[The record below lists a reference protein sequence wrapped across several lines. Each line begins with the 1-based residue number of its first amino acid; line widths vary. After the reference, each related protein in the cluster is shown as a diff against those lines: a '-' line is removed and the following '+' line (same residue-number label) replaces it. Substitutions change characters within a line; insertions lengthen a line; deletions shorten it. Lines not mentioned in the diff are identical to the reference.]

1 MGFDKL
7 KEFYAW
13 LTDLTVDHGRS
24 QATKCNFFYYGSL
37 FWGFF
42 YSLWRSEQWG
52 DLKFFCKTSSR
63 FLSWL
68 LRHDGISLWGPPP
81 YIHHNGVNSRKFW
94 RSFGQLTIFL
104 FLPRDRPMYSGGPHQ
119 EIPSCPS
126 SQFRNRDEVLQTN
139 FRSPQC
145 SERHNE

>member
-1 MGFDKL
+1 MTQNIGVKGSFKHTGSNSVWKCLIMFFNAALGRKAFYLHFLVWSYQASKNSLYSQWASINSKNFMLDWQTWLLIMG
-7 KEFYAW
+7 
-13 LTDLTVDHGRS
+13 DLRP
-24 QATKCNFFYYGSL
+24 QNATFFYYGSL

-81 YIHHNGVNSRKFW
+81 YIHHNGVNSRKF
-94 RSFGQLTIFL
+94 
-104 FLPRDRPMYSGGPHQ
+104 
-119 EIPSCPS
+119 
-126 SQFRNRDEVLQTN
+126 
-139 FRSPQC
+139 
-145 SERHNE
+145 